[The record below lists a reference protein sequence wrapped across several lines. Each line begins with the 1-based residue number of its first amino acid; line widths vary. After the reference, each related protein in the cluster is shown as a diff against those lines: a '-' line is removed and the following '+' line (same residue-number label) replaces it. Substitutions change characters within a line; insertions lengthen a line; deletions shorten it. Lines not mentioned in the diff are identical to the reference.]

1 MLQQRG
7 VPYPEI
13 RYSDR
18 HLADA
23 EDISLR
29 LSFRIRPVP
38 VRIIA
43 SGWREGTHLPY
54 LPRVRSH
61 KLLGGVDRWSRLYW
75 AHAHIT
81 PRGGNLTGLQ
91 FNLFGAECHSP

>member
-38 VRIIA
+38 VRFIA
-43 SGWREGTHLPY
+43 AGWRRDLCANPFCLVPVLRNNQCMDTDIGANLSRGRIAPGQ
-54 LPRVRSH
+54 V
-61 KLLGGVDRWSRLYW
+61 LGDSVGFLR
-75 AHAHIT
+75 
-81 PRGGNLTGLQ
+81 
-91 FNLFGAECHSP
+91 FG